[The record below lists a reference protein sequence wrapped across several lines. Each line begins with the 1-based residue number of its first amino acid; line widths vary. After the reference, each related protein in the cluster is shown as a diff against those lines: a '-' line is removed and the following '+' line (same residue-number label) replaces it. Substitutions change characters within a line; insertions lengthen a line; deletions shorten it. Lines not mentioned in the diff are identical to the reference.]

1 MKRRPKWSHVTI
13 ALGVIAALAIASPVF
28 GGGSSNKAIKKAVKK
43 EVAKQIGK
51 ATGPQGA
58 PGQGAPGQPG
68 SAVAFVFVKQN
79 SAGATDTVDESLS
92 KNITDA
98 NVTHPVD
105 GFWCFNGL
113 TFSFTNVVASSQA
126 LNTIPAVQGTDSNVV
141 PCAGD
146 EALQIDQREGGGLTN
161 SNGAFMVLFN

>member
-51 ATGPQGA
+51 ATGP
-58 PGQGAPGQPG
+58 QGAPGQPG

-113 TFSFTNVVASSQA
+113 TFSFTNVVASSQT
-126 LNTIPAVQGTDSNVV
+126 LNTIPAVQGTDGNVV

-146 EALQIDQREGGGLTN
+146 EALQIDQREGGGTTH

>member
-28 GGGSSNKAIKKAVKK
+28 GGGSNNKAIKKAVKK

>member
-1 MKRRPKWSHVTI
+1 MKRKPMWSHVTI

-28 GGGSSNKAIKKAVKK
+28 GGGSTNKAIKKAVKK

-51 ATGPQGA
+51 ATGP
-58 PGQGAPGQPG
+58 PG

-126 LNTIPAVQGTDSNVV
+126 LNTIPAVQGTNSNVV

-146 EALQIDQREGGGLTN
+146 EALQIDQREGGGSTH

>member
-1 MKRRPKWSHVTI
+1 M
-13 ALGVIAALAIASPVF
+13 IAALAIASPVF

-51 ATGPQGA
+51 ATGP
-58 PGQGAPGQPG
+58 QGAPGQPG

-113 TFSFTNVVASSQA
+113 TFSFTNVVASSQD

-146 EALQIDQREGGGLTN
+146 EALQIDQREGGGTTH

>member
-28 GGGSSNKAIKKAVKK
+28 GGGSNNKAIKKAVKK

-113 TFSFTNVVASSQA
+113 TFSFTNVVASSQD
-126 LNTIPAVQGTDSNVV
+126 LNTIPAVQGTDSNVL